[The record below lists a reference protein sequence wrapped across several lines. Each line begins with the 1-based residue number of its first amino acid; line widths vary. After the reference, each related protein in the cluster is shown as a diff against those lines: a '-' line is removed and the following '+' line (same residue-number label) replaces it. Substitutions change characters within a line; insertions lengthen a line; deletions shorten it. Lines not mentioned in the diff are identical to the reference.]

1 MHKVF
6 KKTKK
11 KKKIRY
17 DDFFKHYILNKASKK
32 SLSDKDQFYVD
43 QFKAFKEVMESTV
56 QKNEN
61 VRIMQHL
68 R

>member
-1 MHKVF
+1 M
-6 KKTKK
+6 
-11 KKKIRY
+11 RY
-17 DDFFKHYILNKASKK
+17 DDFIKHYILNKASEK
-32 SLSDKDQFYVD
+32 FYVN

-61 VRIMQHL
+61 IRIMRHL

>member
-1 MHKVF
+1 MM
-6 KKTKK
+6 
-11 KKKIRY
+11 I
-17 DDFFKHYILNKASKK
+17 FFKHYILNKALENSP
-32 SLSDKDQFYVD
+32 SDKDQFYVD

-61 VRIMQHL
+61 VRIMRHL